1 MYVIEHIIEFQSF
14 LFFYSQELSKWPHFT
29 DNNKTENKI
38 R

>member
-14 LFFYSQELSKWPHFT
+14 FYSQELSKWPQFT